1 MLTADE
7 AAGLTRLALAYCLG
21 KGSIS
26 LYSRCYVLQI
36 PHPKQHEDYAF
47 YQWRRL
53 QAFLPAIKP
62 PKLQAVTG
70 SSDDAGQWALR
81 CGSRWFE
88 TAWRLL
94 YGVHGRFEVNPE
106 VLQLLGAE
114 ALGSLWADRGRVL
127 MTRGANF
134 CHGRLNLSRYS
145 WESAALIH
153 SWIQLLTGASGKVH
167 HSPRSVELPMLY
179 YDSDNTE
186 RLVRSLSN
194 TWMGGADCLQR
205 KFRLP
210 QRRHRQQL
218 DLTEAVE
225 AQNLMPVLP
234 FTPPPVS
241 QPLVRHPR
249 RTVPGARATE
259 APRSLE
265 PPQIRTAPGPDP
277 SGPSPAAESSDC
289 PPSAV
294 AA

>member
-53 QAFLPAIKP
+53 QAFLPTIKP
-62 PKLQAVTG
+62 PRLQAVTN

-153 SWIQLLTGASGKVH
+153 SWIQLLTGAAGKVH

-210 QRRHRQQL
+210 ARRPRQQL
-218 DLTEAVE
+218 ELTEALE
-225 AQNLMPVLP
+225 AQALMPVLP

-241 QPLVRHPR
+241 RPLVRHRR
-249 RTVPGARATE
+249 RTVPE
-259 APRSLE
+259 APRPLD
-265 PPQIRTAPGPDP
+265 PPQIRPAETDRQSDPGTP
-277 SGPSPAAESSDC
+277 GC